1 MVFKS
6 IQLTELMIPSACL
19 DRSSQTGARA
29 SKVRPLKPA
38 KNLLVITH
46 LKGFLFSF
54 KSIVGHH
61 ESFQHR
67 PAFSLR
73 ETRGLTDRARITL
86 VTPCTVIV
94 QDPLSC
100 SLVAPQ
106 TAQHHLVLDPFGSHL
121 AHEIPHEVV
130 LRHRKALHT
139 NGHDTHKAPL
149 VPRCPITSLA
159 QPTRVHLL
167 KCGLV
172 HLTGS
177 VGLNVA
183 HEAQKRIGSPTWHA
197 WQSVQIVTIL
207 PTEHILMHLQTKGD
221 PSPARFHSALTSLP
235 SPFPAFERGL
245 VHYET
250 ALARKPVNSTLNI
263 QIDIPVLRLFFKQ
276 TCNCLEV
283 KKPAPLCKQIQEK
296 GSWSSGPP
304 PRILPPPHTPLWL
317 RKVEA
322 LKDLGRCANPR
333 EPSRH
338 HARLPQTCRK
348 ASLLS
353 W

>member
-1 MVFKS
+1 M
-6 IQLTELMIPSACL
+6 
-19 DRSSQTGARA
+19 RA
-29 SKVRPLKPA
+29 SNTVLHSPCGRQGA
-38 KNLLVITH
+38 WQTV
-46 LKGFLFSF
+46 
-54 KSIVGHH
+54 H
-61 ESFQHR
+61 ESLSS
-67 PAFSLR
+67 P
-73 ETRGLTDRARITL
+73 
-86 VTPCTVIV
+86 PCTVTV
-94 QDPLSC
+94 VLTC
-100 SLVAPQ
+100 RA
-106 TAQHHLVLDPFGSHL
+106 LDPFGSHL

-130 LRHRKALHT
+130 LRYRKALHT

-183 HEAQKRIGSPTWHA
+183 HEAQKLIGSPTWHA
-197 WQSVQIVTIL
+197 WQSVQIVTTL

-263 QIDIPVLRLFFKQ
+263 QIDIPVLRLFFETNVQLSGGQKTSSAVQ
-276 TCNCLEV
+276 TNSRKRIMEQWTPPQESCLLHTHHFGWG
-283 KKPAPLCKQIQEK
+283 KLKH
-296 GSWSSGPP
+296 S
-304 PRILPPPHTPLWL
+304 RILVAA
-317 RKVEA
+317 RI
-322 LKDLGRCANPR
+322 R
-333 EPSRH
+333 ENQVVIT
-338 HARLPQTCRK
+338 LDCRK
-348 ASLLS
+348 LVAKHLYFLGDNIHRVLGGPCHRGHHGALVLDQNIAADEERTTLQAEAPHDGFVYT
-353 W
+353 